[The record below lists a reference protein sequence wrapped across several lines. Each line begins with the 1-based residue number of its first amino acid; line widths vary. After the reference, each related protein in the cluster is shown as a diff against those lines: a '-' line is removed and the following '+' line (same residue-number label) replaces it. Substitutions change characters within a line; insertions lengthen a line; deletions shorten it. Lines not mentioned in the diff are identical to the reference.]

1 MLRLIIQTPF
11 LGSPTCSFG
20 TGGWAHKG
28 KDDQSFAVDFL
39 LFYFYKLIH
48 LLSRKMLQSKVV
60 LLLAAIKT
68 LQLEEKIQ
76 EEVEKVEKMF
86 QAKHVFF
93 DINDVWS
100 FVSKRL
106 ALCTVISL
114 RNDQPELFVYL
125 VRQDLQSVRRR

>member
-1 MLRLIIQTPF
+1 
-11 LGSPTCSFG
+11 
-20 TGGWAHKG
+20 
-28 KDDQSFAVDFL
+28 
-39 LFYFYKLIH
+39 
-48 LLSRKMLQSKVV
+48 
-60 LLLAAIKT
+60 
-68 LQLEEKIQ
+68 
-76 EEVEKVEKMF
+76 MF

-114 RNDQPELFVYL
+114 RNGQPELFVYL

>member
-1 MLRLIIQTPF
+1 MLRLIIQSSLP
-11 LGSPTCSFG
+11 LCRSVG

-28 KDDQSFAVDFL
+28 KDDQSFAVDFFA
-39 LFYFYKLIH
+39 FYFYKLIH
-48 LLSRKMLQSKVV
+48 LLSREMLQSKVV

-68 LQLEEKIQ
+68 LQLGKKKIQ
-76 EEVEKVEKMF
+76 EEVETVEKMF
-86 QAKHVFF
+86 LAKHVFF

-114 RNDQPELFVYL
+114 RNGQSELFVYL